1 MMTNKKKNVS
11 KEIAQNNRVCITAC
25 EGGNWMRIDC
35 NLIDDSDNKEAK
47 QKALDEFPWADSL
60 GYSMDNP
67 DFQVLYIENAEV
79 TYNNVAGKV
88 LKTYKF

>member
-1 MMTNKKKNVS
+1 MKETLEYLTKISSTYYLATSVNNIPNVRPFGSAYEFNNKIYMMTNKKKNVS

-47 QKALDEFPWADSL
+47 QKA
-60 GYSMDNP
+60 
-67 DFQVLYIENAEV
+67 
-79 TYNNVAGKV
+79 
-88 LKTYKF
+88 